1 MLILLFYSFFV
12 ITFRYN
18 LVAVI
23 VIFAC
28 DCLFWVYV
36 MDQVDQS
43 FEWRKFFCS
52 IKMWHW
58 VWEKN
63 WRDLIIFYV
72 GTDTVLRVLH
82 EIRRL
87 LNRIQPYY
95 KNDRQRKRCKRH
107 FADVSVNPATI
118 ISASFAIANAFIEYP
133 DDRGEVPLRH
143 SLMLH
148 VVPFP
153 VKPALQS
160 HLCENCRGKTCYFTY
175 MLECARMEK

>member
-1 MLILLFYSFFV
+1 MICDILNHSQKNFV
-12 ITFRYN
+12 IEIKPISWSCPDR
-18 LVAVI
+18 
-23 VIFAC
+23 IF
-28 DCLFWVYV
+28 FKNVYANPILIRRNRKYPE
-36 MDQVDQS
+36 DIQS
-43 FEWRKFFCS
+43 WSCPCS
-52 IKMWHW
+52 P
-58 VWEKN
+58 
-63 WRDLIIFYV
+63 L
-72 GTDTVLRVLH
+72 LRVLH
-82 EIRRL
+82 ETRRL